1 LRMNETPKRRGRP
14 QGSTSFVK
22 VNLKHLVSQLG
33 KETTIV
39 VSKKWLDGLTDLGL
53 WSEPSKSP
61 VKITA
66 VPLEEPEAR
75 IQFSVNRFN
84 D

>member
-1 LRMNETPKRRGRP
+1 MNETPKRRGRP

-33 KETTIV
+33 KETAIV

-61 VKITA
+61 AKITT

>member
-1 LRMNETPKRRGRP
+1 M
-14 QGSTSFVK
+14 
-22 VNLKHLVSQLG
+22 
-33 KETTIV
+33 
-39 VSKKWLDGLTDLGL
+39 VSKKWLDDLTDLGL

-66 VPLEEPEAR
+66 VPLEEPEEK
-75 IQFSVNRFN
+75 IHFSINHFN

>member
-1 LRMNETPKRRGRP
+1 MRMNETPKRRGRP
-14 QGSTSFVK
+14 KGSTSFVK
-22 VNLKHLVSQLG
+22 INLNHLVTQLG
-33 KETTIV
+33 KETAIM
-39 VSKKWLDGLTDLGL
+39 VSKKWLDDLTDLGL

-66 VPLEEPEAR
+66 VPLEEPEEK
-75 IQFSVNRFN
+75 IHFSINHFN

>member
-1 LRMNETPKRRGRP
+1 
-14 QGSTSFVK
+14 
-22 VNLKHLVSQLG
+22 LG
-33 KETTIV
+33 KETAIV

>member
-1 LRMNETPKRRGRP
+1 MNETPKRRGRP
-14 QGSTSFVK
+14 KGSTSFVK
-22 VNLKHLVSQLG
+22 INLNHLVTQLG
-33 KETTIV
+33 KETAIM
-39 VSKKWLDGLTDLGL
+39 VSKKWLDDLTDLGL

>member
-1 LRMNETPKRRGRP
+1 MRMNETPKRRGRP

-33 KETTIV
+33 QETAIV